1 MEIQNV
7 HWKHVDPVT
16 SRAFQLIFNYHYVI
30 FLFVLQ
36 NKGIRLFPACSYYFI
51 CYPKF
56 NPSQY
61 FVM

>member
-1 MEIQNV
+1 MEMQNV
-7 HWKHVDPVT
+7 LWKHVDPVA
-16 SRAFQLIFNYHYVI
+16 SHAFQFIFNDHYII

-51 CYPKF
+51 YYPKF

-61 FVM
+61 VVM